1 MQMDEMTQQN
11 AALVEEASAASEAI
25 LGQATHLAELVASY
39 AVTKDATAAVARQ
52 PAREPRAARPTPDR
66 PPRAEATK
74 RAAALRARAATPPA
88 PATTRKVA
96 SGGGGDEWD
105 EF

>member
-1 MQMDEMTQQN
+1 MDEMTQQN

-25 LGQATHLAELVASY
+25 LNQATHLAELVASY
-39 AVTKDATAAVARQ
+39 AVASEPPVAVARQ
-52 PAREPRAARPTPDR
+52 VPAG
-66 PPRAEATK
+66 
-74 RAAALRARAATPPA
+74 PA
-88 PATTRKVA
+88 PAADRPKRSEPTTRPTLLRTRTAPTPRPAAATSTPKVV